1 MRRFM
6 FLAVA
11 VLLMSL
17 TGCGNFKD
25 IKVNSANIENISPY
39 GFRGVDVAIAIEV
52 DNPASQIKLSDMEAT
67 LKHSGKVIGK
77 VTVDPFTMKKR
88 SVEVYHLNAR
98 VNLGEGVSLYDMVML
113 MDDKVL
119 SECLVDVTAKGKLK
133 SGLAKTITK
142 KDIPLKKLLEYAEQN
157 K

>member
-25 IKVNSANIENISPY
+25 IKVNSANIEKISPY
-39 GFRGVDVAIAIEV
+39 GLRGIDVAIAIEV

-98 VNLGEGVSLYDMVML
+98 INLGEGVSLYDMVML

>member
-1 MRRFM
+1 M
-6 FLAVA
+6 
-11 VLLMSL
+11 VLLLGSCAKVKQVGVTSFELDSVTPRGLRALTLTMS
-17 TGCGNFKD
+17 
-25 IKVNSANIENISPY
+25 V
-39 GFRGVDVAIAIEV
+39 GVH
-52 DNPASQIKLSDMEAT
+52 NPANEITLSEISGEAVV
-67 LKHSGKVIGK
+67 SGKVIGK

-119 SECLVDVTAKGKLK
+119 GECVVDVTAKGKLK

-142 KDIPLKKLLEYAEQN
+142 KDIPLKKLLEYAEQ
-157 K
+157 KK

>member
-1 MRRFM
+1 ML
-6 FLAVA
+6 LAVA

-25 IKVNSANIENISPY
+25 IKVNSANIEKISPY
-39 GFRGVDVAIAIEV
+39 GLRGVDIAFAIEV

-67 LKHSGKVIGK
+67 LNHSGKVIGK

-98 VNLGEGVSLYDMVML
+98 VNLGDGVSLYDMVML

-119 SECLVDVTAKGKLK
+119 GECLVDVTAKGKLK
-133 SGLAKTITK
+133 NGLAKTITR
-142 KDIPLKKLLEYAEQN
+142 KDIPLKKLLEYAEQ
-157 K
+157 KK

>member
-6 FLAVA
+6 LLAVA

-25 IKVNSANIENISPY
+25 IKVNSANIEKISPY
-39 GFRGVDVAIAIEV
+39 GLRGVDIAFAIEV

-67 LKHSGKVIGK
+67 LNHSGKVIGK

-98 VNLGEGVSLYDMVML
+98 VNLGDGVSLYDMVML

-119 SECLVDVTAKGKLK
+119 GECLVDVTAKGKLK
-133 SGLAKTITK
+133 SGLAKTITR
-142 KDIPLKKLLEYAEQN
+142 KDIPLKKLLEYAEQ
-157 K
+157 KK

>member
-25 IKVNSANIENISPY
+25 IKVNSANIEKISPY
-39 GFRGVDVAIAIEV
+39 GLRGVDVAFAVEV

-119 SECLVDVTAKGKLK
+119 GECLVDVTAKGKLK

>member
-1 MRRFM
+1 ML
-6 FLAVA
+6 LAVA

-25 IKVNSANIENISPY
+25 IKVNSANIEKISPY
-39 GFRGVDVAIAIEV
+39 GLRGVDIAFAIEV

-67 LKHSGKVIGK
+67 LNHSGKVIGK

-98 VNLGEGVSLYDMVML
+98 VNLGDGVSLYDMVML

-119 SECLVDVTAKGKLK
+119 GECLVDVTAKGKLK
-133 SGLAKTITK
+133 SGLAKTITR
-142 KDIPLKKLLEYAEQN
+142 KDIPLKKLLEYAEQ
-157 K
+157 KK

>member
-6 FLAVA
+6 NLAIA
-11 VLLMSL
+11 VLMLGL
-17 TGCGNFKD
+17 TSCGNFKD
-25 IKVNSANIENISPY
+25 IKVNSANIEKISPY
-39 GFRGVDVAIAIEV
+39 GLRGVDVAFAVEV

-119 SECLVDVTAKGKLK
+119 GECVVDVTAKGKLK

-142 KDIPLKKLLEYAEQN
+142 KDIPLKKLLEYAEQ
-157 K
+157 KK

>member
-6 FLAVA
+6 LLAVA

-25 IKVNSANIENISPY
+25 IKVNSANIEKISPY
-39 GFRGVDVAIAIEV
+39 GLRGVDIAFAIEV

-67 LKHSGKVIGK
+67 LNHSGKVIGK

-98 VNLGEGVSLYDMVML
+98 VNLGDGVSLYDMVML

-119 SECLVDVTAKGKLK
+119 GECLVDVTAKGKLK
-133 SGLAKTITK
+133 NGLAKTITR
-142 KDIPLKKLLEYAEQN
+142 KDIPLKKLLEYAEQ
-157 K
+157 KK

>member
-1 MRRFM
+1 M

-25 IKVNSANIENISPY
+25 IKVNSANIEKISPY
-39 GFRGVDVAIAIEV
+39 GLRGVDVAFAIEV
-52 DNPASQIKLSDMEAT
+52 DNPASQIKLSDMEAS

-98 VNLGEGVSLYDMVML
+98 INLGEGVSLYDMVML